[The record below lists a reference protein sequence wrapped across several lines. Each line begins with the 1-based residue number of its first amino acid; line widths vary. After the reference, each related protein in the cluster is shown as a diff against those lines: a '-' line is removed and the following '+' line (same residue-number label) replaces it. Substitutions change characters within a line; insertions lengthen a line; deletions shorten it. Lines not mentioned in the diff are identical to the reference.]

1 MKGPAP
7 SKHQPPGRGGQPRVD
22 GSPPGPGGFP
32 PARGSPPPGGGG
44 SQEFGGRLPAAPADT
59 AEVLRTFNWKD
70 CRNPGLVF
78 ERFAP
83 DLSSARAQEARE
95 KKAGLEMVRRCG
107 QERELLQALLA
118 RRAALAKEH
127 LVKSFTATT
136 RSRLVVGL
144 GRKGTYEVGLSFHR
158 IYGVPYIPGSA
169 LKGIARSY
177 ASLVLGKAEKDPE
190 LQEVFGVAIELQ
202 GDREPR
208 RVDRAG
214 EVVFW
219 DAFPEKPVEL
229 DLDVMNPHYPEYY
242 GDTSGRTPPSNWQDP
257 VPVYFLTVATG
268 TPFRVTLSTRRTDA
282 QGQQR
287 LGLASQWLR
296 EGLSRLGAGAKTSS
310 GYGYF
315 LV

>member
-1 MKGPAP
+1 MIG
-7 SKHQPPGRGGQPRVD
+7 
-22 GSPPGPGGFP
+22 
-32 PARGSPPPGGGG
+32 
-44 SQEFGGRLPAAPADT
+44 ERLPPVPADT
-59 AEVLRTFNWKD
+59 AGVLSTFNWKD
-70 CRNPGLVF
+70 CRNPGLLF

-83 DLSSARAQEARE
+83 DLSRAGAQEAKE
-95 KKAGLEMVRRCG
+95 KKAGLETVRRCG

-118 RRAALAKEH
+118 RRAALEKEH
-127 LVKSFTATT
+127 LVISFTATT

-144 GRKGTYEVGLSFHR
+144 GRKGTYEVGLTFHR

-177 ASLVLGKAEKDPE
+177 ASLVLEKAENDPE

-202 GDREPR
+202 GDGEPR

-257 VPVYFLTVATG
+257 VPVYFLTVAPG
-268 TPFRVTLSTRRTDA
+268 TPFRVTLSTRRPGT
-282 QGQQR
+282 QGQQW